1 MLTNKQTILAKI
13 ESVYMTDPVPVGSDA
28 LVIGGLNVTVYD
40 GDKVT
45 RDITRATLG
54 AVEELNVAPRS
65 VVKFSAEFSPSGDK
79 TVVPKWGKLLR
90 ACGFSETQDATANQ
104 EKTIYNPVDTGFE
117 SLTLY
122 FVWEGQ
128 RQKIS
133 GARGEVSFSLTAKG
147 LPKMDFTFT
156 GAYSRPST
164 QVIAPDFSGWQ
175 APLPVTKE
183 NTPTWNVHG
192 FAAIGSELMINMGN
206 NVIHGN
212 RPGEEKF
219 DITSRE
225 VAGDMTI
232 KAPTL
237 ATKDMFALVESHAGT
252 VAKDEVKVQ
261 HGNVDGQIL
270 EIIMPTVQLSGIE
283 ITDLDGEGGYKL
295 PLRAIPSSAGN
306 DEISIIS
313 R

>member
-1 MLTNKQTILAKI
+1 
-13 ESVYMTDPVPVGSDA
+13 
-28 LVIGGLNVTVYD
+28 VYD

-54 AVEELNVAPRS
+54 AVEEINVAPRTM
-65 VVKFSAEFSPSGDK
+65 VKFSTEFSPSGDA

-90 ACGFSETQDATANQ
+90 ACGFSETQDATASQ
-104 EKTIYNPVDTGFE
+104 EKTTYSPVDTGFE

-128 RQKIS
+128 LQKIS
-133 GARGEVSFSLTAKG
+133 GARGEVSISLTAKG
-147 LPKMDFTFT
+147 LPKMDYTFT

-164 QVIAPDFSGWQ
+164 QAIVPDFSGWQ
-175 APLPVTKE
+175 APLPVTKQ
-183 NTPTWNVHG
+183 NTPIWSVHG
-192 FAAIGSELMINMGN
+192 FSAIGSELMINMGN
-206 NVIHGN
+206 NVVHGN

-225 VAGDMTI
+225 VTGDMTI

-237 ATKDMFALVESHAGT
+237 ATKDMFAKVESHAGT
-252 VAKDEVKVQ
+252 IELDEVKVQ
-261 HGNVDGQIL
+261 HGNDAGKIL

-295 PLRAIPSSAGN
+295 PLRAIPSSVGN
-306 DEISIIS
+306 DEISIVS